1 MLSIVND
8 TQAEIL
14 NHLSLVDLYSVCYTN
29 KTILQVCQSDKR
41 LSSKLSVYRFVE
53 DLKNTDEIFLHF
65 VKDMTFQYF
74 TILFPYASSIVYYNT
89 KEYKVYRIGIY
100 NNVVSSQKGY
110 PNFSIEIRNSLN
122 NRRLLFKK
130 LSSQQIESILYHL
143 FYNDIV
149 RY

>member
-1 MLSIVND
+1 M
-8 TQAEIL
+8 
-14 NHLSLVDLYSVCYTN
+14 
-29 KTILQVCQSDKR
+29 
-41 LSSKLSVYRFVE
+41 E